1 MIKSV
6 TTIRQRVVSSPRPS
20 VESLPVLT
28 FPLFPRVAPDQVTDG
43 TWAWVDQSPLTLT
56 NWGPGWP
63 QNKDK
68 VWDCGQIFTGS
79 DACRGAVGCGPW
91 AVERGGGGGGGGG
104 VVVVV
109 VVVV

>member
-1 MIKSV
+1 M
-6 TTIRQRVVSSPRPS
+6 
-20 VESLPVLT
+20 
-28 FPLFPRVAPDQVTDG
+28 TDG

-91 AVERGGGGGGGGG
+91 AVERGGGGGGGGRVALVLELAWSVT
-104 VVVVV
+104 VVFFPRCSPPQGTTRGRGRPPPASRAWPTCVR
-109 VVVV
+109 